1 MTFAP
6 RGPSARVAP
15 QPNADQHGAS
25 DGDAGQDLSSCKHG
39 YEKAGAEQYDDQV
52 KGRKHAPQMPHC

>member
-1 MTFAP
+1 
-6 RGPSARVAP
+6 VAP